1 MMYNLCLYY
10 LTHQSCL
17 LIDFTSF
24 LFVRLS
30 FKKSKTNAPIEEEE
44 LEPAQASTKTYHER
58 VIEQGGIGHASKK
71 SKAPRKSL
79 LRGMSKRNKKDKS
92 VKALPPSKNL
102 KSSVQMDDNKPDD
115 VQLNPSPVEDE
126 APAAEPMDEAPPAAS
141 THSDAEDAAP
151 MDDKQDS
158 DEEEE
163 QQPKEEERDEEEPQD
178 DEPME
183 PAHAQTDEASAQA
196 PPMRED
202 PSVHEAD
209 EREQPEDQPVNP
221 LSNYLCGCV

>member
-126 APAAEPMDEAPPAAS
+126 APAAEPMDEASPAAS

-151 MDDKQDS
+151 MDDATANFGIRARIGSCKTM
-158 DEEEE
+158 
-163 QQPKEEERDEEEPQD
+163 QPTK
-178 DEPME
+178 
-183 PAHAQTDEASAQA
+183 
-196 PPMRED
+196 
-202 PSVHEAD
+202 
-209 EREQPEDQPVNP
+209 
-221 LSNYLCGCV
+221 G